1 MKQNSDGFQKIQQG
15 RRTEKQAA
23 AKDNRQLVLFG
34 VILAAAALI
43 RLVRFGAL
51 PFGVNQDEAM
61 GAVDAW
67 ALSLYGTDRFGVSL
81 PVHFS
86 AWQVSQMSV
95 LLSYLMIP
103 FIKLFGF
110 HTWVIR
116 LPMLLVSI
124 GSVAL
129 VYPIGKRLFGERFA
143 LIAMALTAV
152 NPWHFMQSRW
162 SIDCNLFP
170 HVFLLGFYFLLRG
183 LEKRRELY
191 LSMVFFG
198 LTFYCYGIAVYSVT
212 AFLAVFALWG
222 LRKKLFSLKEVLLS
236 VLIFGAVA
244 LPEILVMAINLFHLE
259 TLKLGPFTLSRFP
272 ESVRGNDILFLHFS
286 FAQLFQNIWAMI
298 RCSFLQLPDYWFN
311 AIPAFGPMYHLSIPF
326 MAAGSVLLT
335 RDLFREKDVRA
346 KAGKLALWGFLLTG
360 IWVGIITYEVNVNR
374 INIIF
379 YPLIFVTAYA
389 ICKLA
394 DKSRRCFAAVG
405 ALYALCAVLF
415 VGSYFTVYPEKS
427 AQYYNGEFLEAVQ
440 EVDRMEGEDCESLYI
455 TGNMGWQFN
464 LSMAEILTQYACQ
477 IDACYYQGLTNVTG
491 GRELPLYSERYH
503 FINART
509 FDWAHCD
516 RRALYLLHEEDME
529 ILEEACVENLLWCD
543 VLAETGEFRI
553 VRLYNVFVD

>member
-1 MKQNSDGFQKIQQG
+1 MKQKSDVFRKIRQG
-15 RRTEKQAA
+15 ERTKKQAA
-23 AKDNRQLVLFG
+23 GDNRQRAVFFA
-34 VILAAAALI
+34 ILAAAVLI
-43 RLVRFGAL
+43 RIFRFGAL

-103 FIKLFGF
+103 FIKIFGF

-116 LPMLLVSI
+116 LPMLLVST

-129 VYPIGKRLFGERFA
+129 VHSVGKRLFGGRFA
-143 LIAMALTAV
+143 LAAMALTAV

-170 HVFLLGFYFLLRG
+170 HVFLLAFYFLLRG
-183 LEKRRELY
+183 MEKKKNLY

-212 AFLAVFALWG
+212 PFLAVFALWG
-222 LRKKLFSLKEVLLS
+222 LKKKLFTLREVMWS
-236 VLIFGAVA
+236 AVIFGAVA

-259 TLKLGPFTLSRFP
+259 TIKLGPFTLSHFP

-286 FAQLFQNIWAMI
+286 FAQLLKNIRAMI
-298 RCSFLQLPDYWFN
+298 GCCFLQLPDYWFN

-326 MAAGSVLLT
+326 MAAGGFLLT
-335 RDLFREKDVRA
+335 RDMFREKDVRA
-346 KAGKLALWGFLLTG
+346 QADKLALWGFLLTG

-389 ICKLA
+389 LCRLA
-394 DKSRRCFAAVG
+394 DRSRRCFAAVCV
-405 ALYALCAVLF
+405 LYALCAVLF
-415 VGSYFTVYPEKS
+415 VGSYFTVFPKES

-440 EVDRMEGEDCESLYI
+440 KADRMEGEDRESLYI

-464 LSMAEILTQYACQ
+464 LSMAEILTQYACK
-477 IDACYYQGLTNVTG
+477 IDARYYQGLTNVTG
-491 GRELPLYSERYH
+491 GRELPAYSERYH
-503 FINART
+503 YMDART
-509 FDWAHCD
+509 FDWAQCD
-516 RRALYLLHEEDME
+516 RDALYLLHEED
-529 ILEEACVENLLWCD
+529 LEALEQECGAQTMGYSVLSEA
-543 VLAETGEFRI
+543 GQFRI
-553 VRLYNVFVD
+553 VRIYSAVGE